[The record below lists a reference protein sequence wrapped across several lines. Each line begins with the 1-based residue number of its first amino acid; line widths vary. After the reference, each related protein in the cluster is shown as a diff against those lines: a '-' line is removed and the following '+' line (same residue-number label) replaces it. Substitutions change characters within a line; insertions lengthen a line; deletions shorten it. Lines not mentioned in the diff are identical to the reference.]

1 MSQSKKGYSLE
12 DAIRSHLHPEA
23 IATSAASDALV
34 GKTIVKVEY
43 MSKKDMKEFGWYKS
57 PLVIHLNDRTVF
69 FASSDDEGNNGGAI
83 FANVPS
89 PEGNDVEELT
99 FGTILRR

>member
-1 MSQSKKGYSLE
+1 MSQSKKVHSVE

-23 IATSAASDALV
+23 IATDALV

-43 MSKKDMKEFGWYKS
+43 MSKKDMEHYGWYKS
-57 PLVIHLNDRTVF
+57 PLLIHLNDGTVL
-69 FASSDDEGNNGGAI
+69 FASSDDEGNNGGTI

-99 FGTILRR
+99 FGTIPRGR